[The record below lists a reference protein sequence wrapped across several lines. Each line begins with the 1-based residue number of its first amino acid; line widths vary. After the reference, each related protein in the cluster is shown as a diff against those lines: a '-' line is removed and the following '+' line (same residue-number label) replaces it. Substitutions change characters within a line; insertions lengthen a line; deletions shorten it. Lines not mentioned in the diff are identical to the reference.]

1 MDVDPIG
8 EKVAGRYRE
17 RRSEGKPGWSDKKSY
32 QEKEACLKKILKKFA
47 IGEKARFL
55 ELGCGAGNLTL
66 YAAKKGLEAYG
77 VDCCHEGI
85 AWAKEMVK
93 SSGLEVNLQVG
104 NIVDLKEYG
113 DCSFDIVFDGDC
125 LHRILGPDRA
135 RCLASVFRVLRSG
148 GVFHARARLVNDAFD
163 EPVKAEQEVH
173 FDRQKRLLVWDGVPY
188 DFLSYK
194 DEFLEELRSAG
205 FGVVD
210 LEEQADKDNEGG
222 VYKGVLLVN
231 AIRP

>member
-210 LEEQADKDNEGG
+210 LEEKADKDNEGG
-222 VYKGVLLVN
+222 VYKGVLLVDV
-231 AIRP
+231 IRP

>member
-1 MDVDPIG
+1 MDADPIG
-8 EKVAGRYRE
+8 EKVAERYRE
-17 RRSEGKPGWSDKKSY
+17 RKVQGKPGWTDEEGCR
-32 QEKEACLKKILKKFA
+32 EKEACLQQILEKFG

-77 VDCCHEGI
+77 VDCCREAI

-93 SSGLEVNLQVG
+93 LSGVEVNLRIG
-104 NIVDLKEYG
+104 NIVDLKEYS

-125 LHRILGPDRA
+125 LHRILGADRP

-148 GVFHARARLVNDAFD
+148 GVFHARARLANDEFD
-163 EPVKAEQEVH
+163 EPVKAKQEVH

-205 FGVVD
+205 FEIMD
-210 LEEQADKDNEGG
+210 LEERPDSENEGG
-222 VYKGVLLVN
+222 VCKGVLLVN